1 MSLLSLFAA
10 KQPQLNYSVL
20 NTDIHSHFIPGID
33 DGSKSVEESLELLKQ
48 MGSCGFRKIVCTPHI
63 QFEYYRNSRETIMP
77 AFDVLQNEV
86 QRSIPEIKLFA
97 AAEYLIDEGFTEHL
111 KHGLL
116 SFGKKKYVLVEFSF
130 FAPYPHYKNILQDML
145 MKGYTPVLAHPE
157 RYGYWNVQDNIFEEL
172 RMAGIE
178 MQVNIPSLCGYY
190 GSDIRKRALSLV
202 EKGLITCAGSDVHNQ
217 HYMSVLTDGLQQ
229 KTVQK
234 FLTDAALINRNIF
247 GE

>member
-1 MSLLSLFAA
+1 MLLHNLFAA
-10 KQPQLNYSVL
+10 KKPQSTYSVL

-33 DGSKSVEESLELLKQ
+33 DGSKSVEESVALLKQ
-48 MGSCGFRKIVCTPHI
+48 MNSCGFQKIVCTPHV
-63 QFEYYRNSRETIMP
+63 QDEYYRNSRETILP

-86 QRSIPEIKLFA
+86 QRCISELELFV
-97 AAEYLIDEGFTEHL
+97 AAEYLIDEGFSEHQ
-111 KHGLL
+111 KQGLL

-130 FAPYPHYKNILQDML
+130 FAPFPQYKNRLQDML

-157 RYGYWNVQDNIFEEL
+157 RYGYWNVQDSVFEEM

-190 GSDIRKRALSLV
+190 GSDIRKRAFGLI

-217 HYMSVLTDGLQQ
+217 NYMSVLTDGLKQ
-229 KTVQK
+229 KQIQK
-234 FLTDAALINRNIF
+234 FLREAAVMNHTIF
-247 GE
+247 AE

>member
-48 MGSCGFRKIVCTPHI
+48 MVSCGYQRIVCTPHV
-63 QFEYYRNSRETIMP
+63 QFEYYRNSRDTILP
-77 AFDVLQNEV
+77 AFDLLQNVV
-86 QRSIPEIKLFA
+86 QRSIPEMELFV
-97 AAEYLIDEGFTEHL
+97 AAEYLIDEGFSEHL
-111 KHGLL
+111 KQGLL

-130 FAPYPHYKNILQDML
+130 YSPYPHYRNILQEML

-157 RYGYWNVQDNIFEEL
+157 RYGYWNTNEAQFEEL
-172 RMAGIE
+172 RLAGLE

-190 GSDIRKRALSLV
+190 GSDIRKRAFSLL

-217 HYMSVLTDGLQQ
+217 HYMSVLTEGLELKQI
-229 KTVQK
+229 QK
-234 FLTDAALINRNIF
+234 FLNDAALINRNIF